1 MASSEQLL
9 SSLFSKGTGAVNDF
23 GSSGKGALDQVTKY
37 LQSLF
42 TGNRADVMKAAGPQ
56 ANEVRAA
63 GDAAK
68 KEKAATGTSRTGG
81 DVAGNQQIEDEVRK
95 QIDTIIGNIQGQATG
110 QLATI
115 GEAEINSMLSAL
127 GITTGAV
134 GADVQSQRE
143 ASAAM
148 WSALIGGAG
157 KIIGAAI

>member
-1 MASSEQLL
+1 
-9 SSLFSKGTGAVNDF
+9 
-23 GSSGKGALDQVTKY
+23 
-37 LQSLF
+37 
-42 TGNRADVMKAAGPQ
+42 MKAAGPQ

-63 GDAAK
+63 GDATK

-110 QLATI
+110 QLAGI
-115 GEAEINSMLSAL
+115 GESEVQSMMSAL

-134 GADVQSQRE
+134 QQDVQSKRE

-148 WSALIGGAG
+148 WGSLIKGIAGIATAPLNAAGDTILG
-157 KIIGAAI
+157 KIL